1 MHMRKR
7 NSHDFARYRGVECV
21 DGGTPALDAF
31 GALLTRGVSALGVL
45 NENGQLIANLS
56 LSASDL
62 RVVLPDRFGVLA
74 QPVHRFLALECAGG
88 LGVTRGTGG
97 VRKTGGVITVRADA
111 TLEDAMR
118 AIVAHNVH
126 HVFVVSDAQAP
137 LAVVSTTDVL
147 RLIVPT

>member
-1 MHMRKR
+1 
-7 NSHDFARYRGVECV
+7 V

-31 GALLTRGVSALGVL
+31 GALLTRGVSALGIL
-45 NENGQLIANLS
+45 NENGQLIAN

-88 LGVTRGTGG
+88 LGVTRGSGG

-118 AIVAHNVH
+118 AIVAHGVH

-147 RLIVPT
+147 RLLVPM